1 MVGDGPVRPVSS
13 PPIIPAGA
21 PVSDRAAV
29 RVAAIDCGTNSVRL
43 LVADVDPAAGRL
55 TDVDRRMEIV
65 RLGQGVDST
74 GRLAPEAL
82 ERTLRALAG
91 YARIIGELSAEGV
104 RMVATSATRDAA
116 NASDFVQGVKGI
128 LGLEPEVLSGTEE
141 AYLSFTGATAEFG
154 ASPELPG
161 PYLVVD
167 IGGGST
173 EFVVGDRQPMSGRGA
188 GAGAG
193 GPGGVSAVSVDI
205 GCVRLTERH
214 MHCDPPRPD
223 EVRAAAADIDAALD
237 TVAGAIPVADARTL
251 VGLAGSVTTVAGL
264 ALGLGEYDPARIHHA
279 RVTADQVT
287 AQTRRLLGQ
296 TRAERAALG
305 VMHPGRADVIAGG
318 AMVLDQIMGRFGFG
332 EVLASEHDILD
343 GIAWALAAGVPR

>member
-1 MVGDGPVRPVSS
+1 MVGAGPVRPVST
-13 PPIIPAGA
+13 PASAPAPARGA
-21 PVSDRAAV
+21 A
-29 RVAAIDCGTNSVRL
+29 RVAAIDCGTNSLRL

-55 TDVDRRMEIV
+55 TDVDRRMQIV

-82 ERTLRALAG
+82 ERTLGALSG
-91 YARIIGELSAEGV
+91 YASIIRDLSAESV

-116 NASDFVQGVKGI
+116 NAADFVCGVSDV
-128 LGLEPEVLSGTEE
+128 LGLEPEVLSGKEE
-141 AYLSFTGATAEFG
+141 AYLSFVGATAEF
-154 ASPELPG
+154 AAEPADG

-173 EFVVGDRQPMSGRGA
+173 EFVVGDRQATRAA
-188 GAGAG
+188 GPA
-193 GPGGVSAVSVDI
+193 GVSAVSVDI

-214 MHCDPPRPD
+214 LHSDPPRPG
-223 EVRAAAADIDAALD
+223 EVSAAAADIDAALD
-237 TVAGAIPVADARTL
+237 VVAATIPVAAARTL

-264 ALGLGEYDPARIHHA
+264 ALGLEEYDSARIHHA
-279 RVTADQVT
+279 RVSAEQVT

-318 AMVLDQIMGRFGFG
+318 AMVLDQIMRRFGFG
-332 EVLASEHDILD
+332 DVLASEHDILD
-343 GIAWALAAGVPR
+343 GIAWALAAGVRQ

>member
-1 MVGDGPVRPVSS
+1 VST
-13 PPIIPAGA
+13 PARTPGTT
-21 PVSDRAAV
+21 
-29 RVAAIDCGTNSVRL
+29 RVAAIDCGTNSLRL

-55 TDVDRRMEIV
+55 TDVDRRMQIV

-82 ERTLRALAG
+82 ERTLRALSG
-91 YARIIGELSAEGV
+91 YARIIRDRSADTI

-116 NASDFVQGVKGI
+116 NAADFVRGVI
-128 LGLEPEVLSGTEE
+128 EVLGLEPEVLSGPEE
-141 AYLSFTGATAEFG
+141 AYLSFVGATAEFG
-154 ASPELPG
+154 AEPGDG

-173 EFVVGDRQPMSGRGA
+173 EFVIGDGQASRA
-188 GAGAG
+188 T
-193 GPGGVSAVSVDI
+193 GPAAVSAVSVDI

-214 MHCDPPRPD
+214 LHSDPPRPA
-223 EVRAAAADIDAALD
+223 EAGAAASDIDAALD
-237 TVAGAIPVADARTL
+237 VVAGAIPVEAARTL
-251 VGLAGSVTTVAGL
+251 VGLAGSVTTVTGL
-264 ALGLGEYDPARIHHA
+264 ALGLEEYDSARIHHA
-279 RVTADQVT
+279 RVPVEQVT

-296 TRAERAALG
+296 TREERAALG

-318 AMVLDQIMGRFGFG
+318 AMVLEHIMRRFGFG

-343 GIAWALAAGVPR
+343 GIAWSLAAGRAREPGESVNRVRP